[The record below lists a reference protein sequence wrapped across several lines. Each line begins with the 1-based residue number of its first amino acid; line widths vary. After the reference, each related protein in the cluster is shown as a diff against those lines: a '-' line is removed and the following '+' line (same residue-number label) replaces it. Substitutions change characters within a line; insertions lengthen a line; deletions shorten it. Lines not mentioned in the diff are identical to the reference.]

1 MDVEKA
7 ICVIVG
13 ESRKIVQGLTPETTA
28 EDVITALKGSCGK
41 STPQV
46 QRLQC
51 MHYSILTICS
61 VHGNEPDEK

>member
-46 QRLQC
+46 S
-51 MHYSILTICS
+51 MHGS
-61 VHGNEPDEK
+61 